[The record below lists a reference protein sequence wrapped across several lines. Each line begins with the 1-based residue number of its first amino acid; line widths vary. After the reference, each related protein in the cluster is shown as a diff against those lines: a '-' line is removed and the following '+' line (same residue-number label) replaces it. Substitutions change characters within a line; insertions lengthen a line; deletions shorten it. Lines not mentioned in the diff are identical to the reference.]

1 MAKKSAVERN
11 NRVKKLAS
19 KYANRRASL
28 KAQVM
33 DKTKSPEERF
43 EAVLKMAQLPK
54 NSAKERIRN
63 RCELTGRPRGVYR
76 KFKMARN
83 MLRDLSLQGQVPG
96 VVKSSW

>member
-1 MAKKSAVERN
+1 
-11 NRVKKLAS
+11 
-19 KYANRRASL
+19 
-28 KAQVM
+28 
-33 DKTKSPEERF
+33 
-43 EAVLKMAQLPK
+43 MAQLPK